1 MTHSR
6 SSGLETALLLLEI
19 LRRIPRKRFITAKQ
33 IKASL
38 DAARFERDLRSVQRY
53 LDTISQ
59 HFDIECDTRSKPYGY
74 RWPVHARGFT
84 LPLLSPAEALLVH
97 LAESELHDILPADL
111 LRDLNPLLE
120 HAQQQ
125 IDCEPEAQPV
135 RQWIRKVRR
144 IPTTL
149 PLLPAKIAPSILET
163 VSNAL
168 YREQKLYLHYHNVHG
183 EQKEATIWP
192 LGLAQ
197 QGNRLYLVC
206 RYEGYDNER
215 ILALPRIEKA
225 ELLPQRFTYPKDFDL
240 ARYDGEG
247 RFAFG
252 EGQRVRIAF
261 TIDKSTGWHLIES
274 RLSPDQETEIR
285 GDTLRITATITDSQ
299 LLHAWLRGFGEAI
312 HEVEVTE
319 LHHDD
324 AT

>member
-33 IKASL
+33 IKTSL
-38 DAARFERDLRSVQRY
+38 DAAGFERDLRSVQRY

-149 PLLPAKIAPSILET
+149 PLLPAKIAPNILET

-183 EQKEATIWP
+183 EQKEATVWP

-225 ELLPQRFTYPKDFDL
+225 ELLPQQFIYPKDFDL

-252 EGQRVRIAF
+252 EGKKVRISF
-261 TIDKSTGWHLIES
+261 TIEKAAGWHLTES
-274 RLSPDQETEIR
+274 RLSEDQEIEVQ
-285 GDTLRITATITDSQ
+285 GDWLQVRATVTDSM
-299 LLHAWLRGFGEAI
+299 LLHTWLAGMESLICDIEINEISG
-312 HEVEVTE
+312 
-319 LHHDD
+319 
-324 AT
+324 

>member
-19 LRRIPRKRFITAKQ
+19 LRRIPRKRYITAKQ

-38 DAARFERDLRSVQRY
+38 DAAGFERDLRSVQRY

-59 HFDIECDTRSKPYGY
+59 HFDVECDTRSKPYGY

-84 LPLLSPAEALLVH
+84 LPLLSPAEALLVR

-111 LRDLNPLLE
+111 LRELNPLLE

-144 IPTTL
+144 IPTTM
-149 PLLPAKIAPSILET
+149 PLLPAKIASGVLET

-168 YREQKLYLHYHNVHG
+168 YQEQKLYLHYHNVHG
-183 EQKEATIWP
+183 EQKEATVWP

-252 EGQRVRIAF
+252 EGKKVRISFKIEKAA
-261 TIDKSTGWHLIES
+261 GWHLTES
-274 RLSPDQETEIR
+274 RLSEDQEIEIQ
-285 GDTLRITATITDSQ
+285 GDWLQVRATVMDSLLLKHWLKAWNEQLIDFQITP
-299 LLHAWLRGFGEAI
+299 
-312 HEVEVTE
+312 V
-319 LHHDD
+319 
-324 AT
+324 